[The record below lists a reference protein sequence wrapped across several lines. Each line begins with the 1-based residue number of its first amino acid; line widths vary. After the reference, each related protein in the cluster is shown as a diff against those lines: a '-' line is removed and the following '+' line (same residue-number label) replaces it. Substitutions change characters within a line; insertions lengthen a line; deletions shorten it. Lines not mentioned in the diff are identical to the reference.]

1 MIELLRSLFQHQA
14 WADDALLGAVQ
25 DHPKSMADEELFKVL
40 HHIVMV
46 QSFFHCCFTGQA
58 FDPAKATELPKSFE
72 ELVQL
77 FKETHAKEQA
87 FLDGV
92 THEVLE
98 RRLDLKFLGASPTVA
113 VGMTQVVMH
122 SQNHRGQCLTRIRG
136 NGGKPPTLDYILWAK
151 DHAAGAGTGA

>member
-1 MIELLRSLFQHQA
+1 MVELLRSLFRHQA
-14 WADDALLGAVQ
+14 WADEALLGAVQ
-25 DHPKSMADEELFKVL
+25 AHPESMADEVLFKVL

-46 QSFFHCCFTGQA
+46 QGFFLCCFTEQA

-87 FLDGV
+87 FLDGL
-92 THEVLE
+92 TLEVLE
-98 RRLDLKFLGASPTVA
+98 RRFDLKFLGVSPTVA

-122 SQNHRGQCLTRIRG
+122 SQNHRGQCLTRIRE

-151 DHAAGAGTGA
+151 DHGAGAGTGD